1 MYFLLI
7 NDIREHF
14 TIGFINQMKK
24 RQMIHCSLLV
34 KDVPK
39 ILKLQN
45 GTIHLFMK
53 MGDKYPEDF
62 QVLLGNFVE
71 GIA

>member
-1 MYFLLI
+1 
-7 NDIREHF
+7 
-14 TIGFINQMKK
+14 
-24 RQMIHCSLLV
+24 MIHCSLVV
-34 KDVPK
+34 KHVQK
-39 ILKLQN
+39 IQKLQN

-62 QVLLGNFVE
+62 QVLMGNFVE